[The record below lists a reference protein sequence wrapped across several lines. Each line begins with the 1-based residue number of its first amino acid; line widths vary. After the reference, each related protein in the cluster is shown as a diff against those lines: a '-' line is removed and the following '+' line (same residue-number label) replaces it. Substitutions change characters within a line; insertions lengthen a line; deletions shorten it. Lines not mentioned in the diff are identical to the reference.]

1 MWSPF
6 LRRPYAAQ
14 VTTDQETPGAL
25 DGVRV
30 IDLTTVLMGPLATRM
45 LADHGADVIRVE
57 AVGGEAFLDSAPRR
71 NPNMNA
77 MALNAHR
84 NKRSVALDLKSD
96 AGAKAMDDLV
106 ASADVF
112 VSNMRAAALA
122 RLGLDAETL
131 RSRHPGLVHLVANGY
146 GSTGPYADRAAYDDA
161 IQAVSGLAALTGRV
175 TGEPGYSPAVMAD
188 KVCSLHIVQ
197 AVMAALLHQRS
208 SGDGQAIEVPMFE
221 TLVAFNIVEHHGGQ
235 IFEPPLGDVGYPRT
249 LNPYRKPYRC
259 ADGYACLLPY
269 TDANWR
275 AFFDFVGRPELMA
288 DPRFEAHT
296 DRIANSSELYAI
308 VEEVAVGHS
317 VDDWMDFCN
326 QNSIPAN
333 PVLDLNQM
341 ADDEH
346 LTAVEMMPVLEHP
359 TEGSYRAVRDAI
371 SYDATPTR
379 LRRHAPTPGQ
389 HTAELLSE
397 LGWTD
402 EQLAGLA

>member
-1 MWSPF
+1 M
-6 LRRPYAAQ
+6 
-14 VTTDQETPGAL
+14 TTDQETPGAL

-71 NPNMNA
+71 NSNMNA

-84 NKRSVALDLKSD
+84 NKRSVALDLKSES
-96 AGAKAMDDLV
+96 GAAAMADLL

-112 VSNMRAAALA
+112 VSNMRAAALE
-122 RLGLDAETL
+122 RLGLGAETL
-131 RSRHPGLVHLVANGY
+131 RARHPGLIHLVANGY

-197 AVMAALLHQRS
+197 AVMAGLLHQRS
-208 SGDGQAIEVPMFE
+208 TGDGQAIEVPMFE

-259 ADGYACLLPY
+259 SDGYACLLPY
-269 TDANWR
+269 TDTNWQ
-275 AFFDFVGRPELMA
+275 AFFDFVGRPELA
-288 DPRFEAHT
+288 TDPRFEAHT

-308 VEEVAVGHS
+308 VEEVAPGHS
-317 VDDWMDFCN
+317 VDEWMDFCN
-326 QNSIPAN
+326 KNSIPAN

-346 LTAVEMMPVLEHP
+346 LKAVEMMPILEHP

-379 LRRHAPTPGQ
+379 LRRHAPTSGQ
-389 HTAELLSE
+389 HTNEVLAE
-397 LGWTD
+397 LGWTT